1 MKHTL
6 LEYINDK
13 TNNKYNYLKLKEV
26 VYHQKANKCVVFF
39 IYPHKHNEPT
49 QETLN
54 ELTNVVSKYLQIE
67 AKVEVFLNKSYL
79 EEDLLKKYII
89 NYFENSHKSIAGSV
103 KNGVFDIDI
112 DDLEVKIKMS
122 FIQETVDY
130 IEQSRIKDL
139 LLEEF
144 NKNFCGYFNINFST
158 IADSNNENYYDS
170 LLKDRLKKLQR
181 ESELNELLSPKRK
194 RYPVANKRLLL
205 GEEITVDPQTIK
217 DTTKVGAGVILAGR
231 VKFLTQKTYKSKRTE
246 KNENGEEVQVEKPY
260 FRFVLE
266 DKTGNIGA
274 VIFPSKANYHKMNLL
289 DNGQTIIVKG
299 DISEFNN
306 KMELSVKSISY
317 CEIPTVEEIMIKN
330 NVDIHDRPYTAT
342 RPIPFT
348 SLHQTNL
355 FDVETVTPE
364 FFMGKTFVIYDLETT
379 GLDPV
384 NSEIIEIGAIKLVD
398 GKTTEAF
405 STFVKPKSRIP
416 DVITKITNITD
427 EMVADAHPIETVI
440 MDFYKF
446 TKGAILAGYNN
457 LDFDSK
463 FIQTAGRKAG
473 VEFLNEEQDVLV
485 LARAKRPGLKSYKL
499 IKVAEHLGVELTNAH
514 RALND
519 VIATTEV
526 FLKLYENNTWNFK

>member
-6 LEYINDK
+6 LDYINDK

-39 IYPHKHNEPT
+39 IYPHKYSEPT
-49 QETLN
+49 REVVD
-54 ELTNVVSKYLQIE
+54 ELTTFVSKYLQID
-67 AKVEVFLNKSYL
+67 AKLEIYLNKSYL

-89 NYFENSHKSIAGSV
+89 NYFENSHKSIAESV
-103 KNGVFDIDI
+103 KNGVFKIEI
-112 DDLEVKIKMS
+112 NDLEVKIKMS

-139 LLEEF
+139 LLEEL
-144 NKNFCGYFNINFST
+144 NKNLCGYFNITFDT
-158 IADSNNENYYDS
+158 IEDTNSENYYDS
-170 LLKDRLKKLQR
+170 LLKDRLKKLQK

-194 RYPVANKRLLL
+194 RYPVANKRLLI

-217 DTTKVGAGVILAGR
+217 DTTKAGAGVILAGKI
-231 VKFLTQKTYKSKRTE
+231 KFFTQKTYKSKRTE
-246 KNENGEEVQVEKPY
+246 KNENGEEVQIEKPY

-266 DKTGNIGA
+266 DKTGSIGA
-274 VIFPSKANYHKMNLL
+274 VVFPSKANYHKMNLL
-289 DNGQTIIVKG
+289 DNGNTIIVKG

-306 KMELSVKSISY
+306 KMEISIKSISY
-317 CEIPTVEEIMIKN
+317 CEIPTVEEIMVKN
-330 NVDIHDRPYTAT
+330 NVDIDERPYTAA

-355 FDVETVTPE
+355 FDVEKPVPD
-364 FFMGKTFVIYDLETT
+364 FFIGKTFVIYDLETT
-379 GLDPV
+379 GLDPL
-384 NSEIIEIGAIKLVD
+384 NNEIIEIGAIKLVD

-405 STFVKPKSRIP
+405 STLVKPKTRIP
-416 DVITKITNITD
+416 DIITKITNIND
-427 EMVADAHPIETVI
+427 DMVADAYPIETVI
-440 MDFYKF
+440 VDFYKF

-463 FIQTAGRKAG
+463 FIQSAGRKVG

-485 LARAKRPGLKSYKL
+485 LARAKKPGLKSYKL
-499 IKVAEHLGVELTNAH
+499 IKVAEQLGVELTNAH

-526 FLKLYENNTWNFK
+526 FLKLYENNTWNFV